1 MAVAGYFLM
10 APSAMLLVLTG
21 IVSAKAQR
29 EPSSDR
35 DLVLFCGS
43 IVGLML
49 GFIMI
54 ALADEISNSQFWAT
68 SSGLIRAPGER
79 LESACAVKR
88 RRFPVGARP
97 TRRNRSS
104 RKQSEQSWR

>member
-49 GFIMI
+49 EFIMI

-79 LESACAVKR
+79 LESALLGHPSA
-88 RRFPVGARP
+88 PATWSSPRP
-97 TRRNRSS
+97 S
-104 RKQSEQSWR
+104 RAPAAP